1 MSGEG
6 CNMFKKIT
14 EMHEGFR
21 ISHHHIQFTQAEKDF
36 RTLAMIEE
44 VNEYMNAK
52 TKAEELDALVDV
64 VIFALGTAERQGML
78 EVFKPAYLR
87 VMEAN
92 CKKEVGGNLKR
103 NNFQIDLVKPEGW
116 EPAFLE
122 DLVEPS
128 KQIEINFGEGEYK

>member
-14 EMHEGFR
+14 EMHDHFN
-21 ISHHHIQFTQAEKDF
+21 ITHNHIQFTQAEKDF

-44 VNEYMNAK
+44 VNEYMNAES
-52 TKAEELDALVDV
+52 KAEELDALVDV

-78 EVFKPAYLR
+78 EVFKSAYLR
-87 VMEAN
+87 VMDAN
-92 CKKEVGGNLKR
+92 CKKKVGGNLKR

-122 DLVEPS
+122 DLVSDSP
-128 KQIEINFGEGEYK
+128 QIEINFGE